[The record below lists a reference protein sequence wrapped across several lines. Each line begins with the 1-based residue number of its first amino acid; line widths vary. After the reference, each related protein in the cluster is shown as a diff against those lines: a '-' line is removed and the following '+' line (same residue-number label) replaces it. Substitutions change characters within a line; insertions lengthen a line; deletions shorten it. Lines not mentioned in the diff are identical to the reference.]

1 MVTVVFKNLDKS
13 DLTKETAIKRLDETI
28 DRFPDLAGHRITVT
42 LSMENSPQQAGPD
55 HFTVR
60 VHVRGKKY
68 RDLLIE
74 KSAMNICLALADV
87 NEHLLERLNR
97 MGDRKRV
104 RLRSRRGLLVHHSAE
119 AEEEVL

>member
-13 DLTKETAIKRLDETI
+13 DLIKETVITRLQDTI
-28 DRFPDLAGHRITVT
+28 DRFPDLTGHRITVT

-55 HFTVR
+55 HFTVK

-68 RDLLIE
+68 RDVLIE
-74 KSAMNICLALADV
+74 KSAMNLYLALAEV

-97 MGDRKRV
+97 IGDRARVKRRNQRV
-104 RLRSRRGLLVHHSAE
+104 QAIDQS
-119 AEEEVL
+119 EEENL

>member
-13 DLTKETAIKRLDETI
+13 ALIKETVVTRLQDTM
-28 DRFPDLAGHRITVT
+28 DRFPDLAGHRIIVT

-68 RDLLIE
+68 RDVLIE
-74 KSAMNICLALADV
+74 KSAMNLYLALADV

-97 MGDRKRV
+97 MGDRARVKRRSQRG
-104 RLRSRRGLLVHHSAE
+104 RLVEHL
-119 AEEEVL
+119 EEVEEDL

>member
-1 MVTVVFKNLDKS
+1 MVMVVFKNLDKS
-13 DLTKETAIKRLDETI
+13 NLIKETVITRLQDTT

-55 HFTVR
+55 HFTVK

-68 RDLLIE
+68 RDVLIE
-74 KSAMNICLALADV
+74 KSAMNLYLALADV

-97 MGDRKRV
+97 MGDRTRV
-104 RLRSRRGLLVHHSAE
+104 KLRSERGRLIDPPVEDL
-119 AEEEVL
+119 